1 MKFETD
7 HTHYEPIFSALATI
21 LDKDYEILYD
31 SSDSALSLSATVV
44 HKKYKSHGFH
54 ISTYLGERVDWT
66 INSYIDLPLD
76 IPSIKFKFQPSY
88 KDDYPYLTNEQVNDI
103 SSKLDEMA
111 TKTLELINQELSVI
125 DNKQMSGSDIHSY
138 YSDGFKVLEN
148 FKNYGVKVDYE
159 HFLIS
164 DDVNSLTTFRVIEG
178 CFTSTIPEI
187 HQVLPAAIEFYIHT
201 MTISS
206 LTGAL
211 EMANRFLSISKENIC
226 NSFSE
231 YNMERYVNMVSAHIL
246 PLLKTEDINKIVRPI
261 IGFRRA
267 VDSNTELEDRINLWA
282 FNNTSDEYFLPQ
294 TAKDIFLF

>member
-7 HTHYEPIFSALATI
+7 HTHYEPIFSALANI

-66 INSYIDLPLD
+66 INAYINLPLD
-76 IPSIKFKFQPSY
+76 IPNIKFTFIPSY
-88 KDDYPYLTNEQVNDI
+88 KDGYPYLTNEQVKDI
-103 SSKLDEMA
+103 SSKLSEMA
-111 TKTLELINQELSVI
+111 SKTLDFINNELSVLG
-125 DNKQMSGSDIHSY
+125 NKQMSGSDIHLY
-138 YSDGFKVLEN
+138 YIDGFKVLEN
-148 FKNYGVKVDYE
+148 FKNYGVKIDYE
-159 HFLIS
+159 HFLLN
-164 DDVNSLTTFRVIEG
+164 DNVNSLTIFRVIEG

-187 HQVLPAAIEFYIHT
+187 HQILPEAIELYIHNMT
-201 MTISS
+201 MSS
-206 LTGAL
+206 LDGAL
-211 EMANRFLSISKENIC
+211 TMANRFLSASKENIC
-226 NSFSE
+226 NSFTE
-231 YNMERYVNMVSAHIL
+231 YNMERYVNMISAHII
-246 PLLKTEDINKIVRPI
+246 PLLETEDIIKIVRPI

-282 FNNTSDEYFLPQ
+282 YNNTKDEYFLPQ